1 MLCQKTTYGPCR
13 LLASLNSAWLHQKR
27 NCRGK
32 WNFDRHKDLDILSC
46 HGIHYYSGQLLL
58 SPIFWGGKTHR
69 HIERMY
75 VHGKTHRHTANNGWL
90 LGWPGCHSKRQG
102 SSRILGSVIGIT
114 LSSHREMWTVLIIS
128 ISTFVAFR
136 DHVSRKIIQVVS
148 DNISTVAY
156 LNHMSRTSHELNQI
170 GTAIWTEAIHH
181 HVSITCCHIAEKQ
194 HQTTSA

>member
-1 MLCQKTTYGPCR
+1 MPCFVKR
-13 LLASLNSAWLHQKR
+13 QHTGHVACSHHWTVLHQKR
-27 NCRGK
+27 SCRGI

-46 HGIHYYSGQLLL
+46 HGIHYDSGQLLL
-58 SPIFWGGKTHR
+58 SSIFWGGKTHR
-69 HIERMY
+69 LIERMY

-102 SSRILGSVIGIT
+102 SSRILGSVIRIT

-181 HVSITCCHIAEKQ
+181 HVSKPCCHIAEKQ